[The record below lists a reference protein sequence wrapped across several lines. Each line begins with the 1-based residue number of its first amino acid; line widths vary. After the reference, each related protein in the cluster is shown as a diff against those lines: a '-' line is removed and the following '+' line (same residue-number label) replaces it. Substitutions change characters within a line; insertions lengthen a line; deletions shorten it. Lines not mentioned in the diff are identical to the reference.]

1 MVGKRED
8 TAGEHQRPPDSSAL
22 AKLISARQKKTL
34 GFAAVQSGRNSVD
47 GRRVEKVDGNLAIV
61 LQYIFYTCTH
71 IRYDRCLF
79 PSSAIS
85 TIHSRMQATEV
96 IAILLPI
103 YQGYNAGT
111 QVTGRTG
118 LSLKSQHRAPRNMLA
133 DAGGTSSFIEHGAQ
147 STNVLKHY
155 LT

>member
-34 GFAAVQSGRNSVD
+34 GFAAVRSGRNSVD

-79 PSSAIS
+79 PSSVIS

-96 IAILLPI
+96 IAILFPI
-103 YQGYNAGT
+103 YQGYNVRYAGDGQDGFITGITT
-111 QVTGRTG
+111 Q
-118 LSLKSQHRAPRNMLA
+118 SSFKH
-133 DAGGTSSFIEHGAQ
+133 AGGRWRKRQFSSNKAR
-147 STNVLKHY
+147 KAPMY
-155 LT
+155 